1 MSRSKVKDFRNLSA
15 QELDQKKDTLEK
27 ELYALR
33 QRKIT
38 GQLEKPHQFKMMR
51 RQIAQ
56 INTLKR
62 EMRHV

>member
-1 MSRSKVKDFRNLSA
+1 MSQTKAKDLRSLSA
-15 QELDQKKDTLEK
+15 QELDQKKGIAEK

-38 GQLEKPHQFKMMR
+38 GQLEKPHQFKMLR